1 MGFPLRFVAAVL
13 AAVVWA
19 PLTTAEDA
27 IEARGFSGN
36 PFGIGMVRVPVRGNR
51 PESQPSDVTWMVEGT
66 DGRVFYPCY
75 FRESIPGSTDPNA
88 LSARGA
94 YFLFKG
100 DTPLKVK
107 FSDGRKTT
115 DHELTV
121 VHDAKGKDA
130 LLARWWSQYQRSASG
145 MANMPIVE
153 NYTTHMLARRLGLTP
168 PAPRSGTSWPQD
180 EMLGSFLG
188 FEEMR
193 LAMQADRMLDNGDAP
208 EPADQPLPAA
218 ALPPAIEVPEFV
230 AGEVEPL
237 ASRVPE
243 ACFYLRFGSYG
254 NYRWFR
260 DTMNEWGGNLR
271 EIVAVRSVDYD
282 IAGRLERQLV
292 LKDSELGKLLG
303 GAAISDMA
311 VIGTDTFVREGASI
325 GVLFQEKQPGILAA
339 AIKAQRLAVKQ
350 QAGVTEQALDM
361 EGVPVSVLTSPGNVI
376 RSYYVADGG
385 FHFVTNSSTLARRFV
400 ATGKGVGRLS
410 DLREFQYARTKHST
424 GKENPIL
431 AYLSDPFIRQLV
443 SPAYRVEMTRRMKA
457 EADVELVALA
467 RLAAMGEAAAHGS
480 VDELVAG
487 GFLPAKFGKRADE
500 TIPLLVDGKTVD
512 SLRGARRTF
521 LPVAD
526 VHVEAFTKSE
536 VEAYQRFSQS
546 YQALY
551 RRMDPISMSLTRQAT
566 REGRERIVLDVSIT
580 PFTRQNLGALA
591 GFLPPAS
598 RQEITAGPEVLALL
612 QVGSKSQVF
621 AGVFDCEIEHRFENG
636 RGVADRATEERPPLF
651 LGEYGNAYRDLLDLK
666 GEKSADGY
674 FSSPDALNP
683 EPARR
688 FGLDYGREWKEW
700 WAASFREQALKELTP
715 GLSISEGER
724 PAQLRLK
731 IGDLGQSKL
740 ATLLR
745 AGLYQLEREASRA
758 NARSL
763 NSYTT
768 QFKVEEAGALSA
780 AAEVLGANLVCPLGG
795 EYRRD
800 PPDYQFSTHQ
810 PWYSTAWPAPKE
822 PWKETPFFERLS
834 LSHLHEVPAS
844 YDPKLLK
851 WVKGLAV
858 EVRFED
864 QTMFSRVELEV
875 QPAIP

>member
-1 MGFPLRFVAAVL
+1 MRFPLRFVAAAI
-13 AAVVWA
+13 AAVICV
-19 PLTTAEDA
+19 PLCAAEDA
-27 IEARGFSGN
+27 IETKAFGGA
-36 PFGIGMVRVPVRGNR
+36 PFGVGMVRVPALSGRS
-51 PESQPSDVTWMVEGT
+51 ESQPSDVTYFLQGA
-66 DGRVFYPCY
+66 DGRVFYPCF
-75 FRESIPGSTDPNA
+75 FRESIPGSSDPNA
-88 LSARGA
+88 LSARGT

-100 DTPLKVK
+100 DAPLKVK
-107 FSDGRKTT
+107 FSDGRMTT
-115 DHELTV
+115 DHDLNV
-121 VHDAKGKDA
+121 VNDAKGKEA
-130 LLARWWSQYQRSASG
+130 LLGRWWSQYQRSASAG
-145 MANMPIVE
+145 GGMPIVE

-168 PAPRSGTSWPQD
+168 PGRRSGETWNRD

-188 FEEMR
+188 FEEVR
-193 LAMQADRMLDNGDAP
+193 LAMQADRMLNDGDAP
-208 EPADQPLPAA
+208 EAADQPLPDAV
-218 ALPPAIEVPEFV
+218 LPPAIEIPEFK
-230 AGEVEPL
+230 AGEIEPL
-237 ASRVPE
+237 AARVPE
-243 ACFYLRFGSYG
+243 ECFYVRFGGYQ

-260 DTMNEWGGNLR
+260 ETMNQWGGNLR
-271 EIVAVRSVDYD
+271 EIVAVRSIDYD

-303 GAAISDMA
+303 AAAISDMA

-325 GVLFQEKQPGILAA
+325 GVLFRENQPGILGA
-339 AIKAQRLAVKQ
+339 AIKAQRLAAKQ
-350 QAGVTEQALDM
+350 QAGVTEQTLEM
-361 EGVPVSVLTSPGNVI
+361 EGVQVSVLTSPGNVI

-385 FHFVTNSSTLARRFV
+385 FHLVTTSSRLARRFV

-410 DLREFQYARTKHST
+410 DLREFQYARTKHAIN
-424 GKENPIL
+424 GGNPIL
-431 AYLSDPFIRQLV
+431 GYLSDPFIRQLV

-467 RLAAMGEAAAHGS
+467 RLAAVGEGAAHGS

-500 TIPLLVDGKTVD
+500 TIPLLVEGKSVD

-551 RRMDPISMSLTRQAT
+551 RRMDPISISLSREAVK
-566 REGRERIVLDVSIT
+566 EGREKIVLDVSIT

-598 RQEITAGPEVLALL
+598 REQITAGPEVLALL

-621 AGVFDCEIEHRFENG
+621 AGVFDCEIGYRIENG
-636 RGVADRATEERPPLF
+636 RVVADRGVQERPPLF
-651 LGEYGNAYRDLLDLK
+651 LGEYGTAYRNLLDLK

-674 FSSPDALNP
+674 FSSPDVSNP
-683 EPARR
+683 EPTRR

-700 WAASFREQALKELTP
+700 WAASFREQALRELTP
-715 GLSISEGER
+715 GLSVSEGVR

-731 IGDLGQSKL
+731 IGDLGKSKM
-740 ATLLR
+740 APLLR
-745 AGLYQLEREASRA
+745 AGQYQLEREASLA

-763 NSYTT
+763 DSYTT
-768 QFKVEEAGALSA
+768 QFKVDEAGALSA

-810 PWYSTAWPAPKE
+810 PWYSTAWPASE
-822 PWKETPFFERLS
+822 RPWKVTPFFERLS
-834 LSHLHEVPAS
+834 VSELREVPAS

-851 WVKGLAV
+851 WVKGLGV

-864 QTMFSRVELEV
+864 QTMYSRVELEV
-875 QPAIP
+875 QPGS